1 MAEYLD
7 DISVL
12 LSSLD
17 IVSVVC
23 GHLVYKDI

>member
-7 DISVL
+7 NIPVL

-23 GHLVYKDI
+23 GHRAYKDI

>member
-7 DISVL
+7 DIPVL

-23 GHLVYKDI
+23 RHHVYKDI